1 MANIRFDQ
9 GYVSARGRESLQPGE
24 LTKALGV
31 YYKRGD
37 NRAWKI
43 PGRAAFADTGSAAK
57 IKGLALAKFDNGTD
71 YLLALSGTT
80 LYKATAGTTGTFTSA
95 ATGLSS
101 SSDRLE
107 SAHMN
112 DRWYLA
118 DGADAMR
125 VISNTGTVRTAGMVT
140 PDAAPGVTVAN
151 LSYAYERGT
160 VSSNTNFVNTGNAVD
175 ADSNTSSAGTAD
187 AEMIIDGFTTAT
199 GTGRSVSVS
208 YSVDAPS
215 YQCRVVVGLSENG
228 TDYTTISTYLF
239 DAAAANVLVS
249 AAIDDATTI
258 TDVKI
263 KITLT
268 DIAEGSDDGGESY
281 PGTGGPFRETF

>member
-1 MANIRFDQ
+1 M
-9 GYVSARGRESLQPGE
+9 
-24 LTKALGV
+24 
-31 YYKRGD
+31 RGD

-43 PGRAAFADTGSAAK
+43 PGRAAFADTGSGAK

-80 LYKATAGTTGTFTSA
+80 LYKATVGATGTFASVGSA
-95 ATGLSS
+95 GENLSAS
-101 SSDRLE
+101 ADRLE

-118 DGADAMR
+118 NGADAMR

-151 LSYAYERGT
+151 LSYVVERGT

-175 ADSNTSSAGTAD
+175 ADPNTSSAGTAD

-239 DAAAANVLVS
+239 DAAAANVK
-249 AAIDDATTI
+249 DH
-258 TDVKI
+258 
-263 KITLT
+263 
-268 DIAEGSDDGGESY
+268 
-281 PGTGGPFRETF
+281 RR